1 MRKYLVML
9 MLVLVT
15 LMVGCSETKKAEEKT
30 TSKTPKTMV
39 IVSGNSGGAWY
50 YLASGQAQILTE
62 KMGGIS
68 FSNEASSA
76 APIQNMPFVSDD
88 ANASTM
94 SMMTLDGFV
103 AGLKGDERFGFDP
116 KKPIKNVQFIQAG
129 NTTTT
134 YGITLAK
141 TGIKDI
147 SELKGKKIAVPTV
160 GNSAYYLVL
169 GILAEY
175 GVTPQN
181 TKMTPMLYN
190 EAGDA
195 LKDEQF
201 DAIWI
206 NGGIPMAAA
215 TDLDLT
221 KQIRFLSPT
230 KEIAEKL
237 RKENP
242 YWAVK
247 TVPKGTYK
255 NAPEDFL
262 ALGLY
267 STLAVR
273 ADLSN
278 DVVYKMTKTLN
289 EETDRLSKIHPDGR
303 FWNANT
309 SEEVMKLNIVPV
321 HPGAKKY
328 YDELKAKK

>member
-1 MRKYLVML
+1 MKKYLAIAML
-9 MLVLVT
+9 LLAAT
-15 LMVGCSETKKAEEKT
+15 LTAGCSETKKAEDNSPK
-30 TSKTPKTMV
+30 SPKTIV
-39 IVSGNSGGAWY
+39 IVSGNPGGAWY
-50 YLASGQAQILTE
+50 YLGSGQAQILTE

-68 FSNEASSA
+68 FSNESSSS

-94 SMMTLDGFV
+94 SFMTLDGFV
-103 AGLKGDERFGFDP
+103 AGLKGDQRFGFDP
-116 KKPIKNVQFIQAG
+116 KNPIKNVQFIQAG

-134 YGITLAK
+134 YCITLTK
-141 TGIKDI
+141 TGINDI
-147 SELKGKKIAVPTV
+147 SQLKGKKIAIPTV
-160 GNSAYYLVL
+160 GNSAYYLAL
-169 GILAEY
+169 GIMAEY
-175 GVTPQN
+175 GVTPDN

-221 KQIRFLSPT
+221 KQIKFLVPS

-237 RKENP
+237 RTANP

-247 TVPKGTYK
+247 SVPKGTYK
-255 NAPEDFL
+255 NAPEEFV

-273 ADLSN
+273 SDLSS
-278 DVVYKMTKTLN
+278 DVVYKMTKILN
-289 EETDRLSKIHPDGR
+289 ENTDRLGTIHPDGR
-303 FWNANT
+303 FWNVKT
-309 SEEVMKLNIVPV
+309 SEEVMNLNIVPV

-328 YDELKAKK
+328 YDEIKGKK